1 MLRSLRRNRKNP
13 VSDQELL
20 ARFRQTGDQAFLG
33 QLYERYLELTY
44 GLCLKYLG
52 EETLAQDAVIE
63 IYESLVRKLP
73 EHDVQYFRSWLYT
86 FAKNHCLMQLRK
98 DGKKILQTFDP
109 GLMQSVDFRHL
120 NNEDDLPDG
129 EQAHWLQDCLKGLSD
144 QQKRCIELF
153 YYQDKS
159 YKEIAELDK
168 QDLGTV
174 RSHIQNGRRNLRKC
188 MDQKQADE
196 LE

>member
-1 MLRSLRRNRKNP
+1 MLHSLRFGRQP
-13 VSDQELL
+13 VVTDQELL
-20 ARFRQTGDQAFLG
+20 ARFKETGNQAFLG
-33 QLYERYLELTY
+33 QLYGRYLELTY

-52 EETLAQDAVIE
+52 EENLAQDAVME
-63 IYESLVRKLP
+63 IYETLVRKLP

-86 FAKNHCLMQLRK
+86 FAKNHCLMQLRR
-98 DGKKILQTFDP
+98 DGKKNLQTFDP
-109 GLMQSVDFRHL
+109 MVMQSVDTRHL
-120 NNEDDLPDG
+120 IEEENVRPEEQHTWLED
-129 EQAHWLQDCLKGLSD
+129 CMKTLSD

-159 YKEIAELDK
+159 YREIADMDGE
-168 QDLGTV
+168 DLGMV

-188 MDQKQADE
+188 MDQKQGAD